1 MRTPATPTL
10 TEQLLRP
17 DTAPE
22 HLELARLLLAVQT
35 AVARTAQL
43 LARAPASA
51 PAAGQLEAQCNQLWL
66 EQLVRSGAVQLV
78 ATRSAASVLEVEPEQ
93 QGGLLLALDPLS
105 RGPACG
111 LATSSFSV
119 WTSAGTGAG
128 AGAWPG
134 GGLVCGGV
142 AVYGAATQL
151 TLAAGGGVTCYR
163 LEPGLGQLVAEPGP
177 APRPA
182 PALASLPASAPDSEL
197 AAAVRRHLAHCR
209 PGAGA
214 GLRTGLAAV
223 DSLAVIRGGGAW
235 LSDPALALLY
245 HATPLAFIGNTYWE
259 HTFITLHYHN
269 LSLQPQSSTARCIR
283 TSSSCSRT
291 RFTTP
296 WR

>member
-1 MRTPATPTL
+1 MRTPVTPTL

-43 LARAPASA
+43 LARAPA

-128 AGAWPG
+128 AWPG

-182 PALASLPASAPDSEL
+182 PALASLPAPAPDSEL

-235 LSDPALALLY
+235 LSDPDLALLY
-245 HATPLAFIGNTYWE
+245 HATPLAFIGNTK
-259 HTFITLHYHN
+259 HTLRTYIYHIA
-269 LSLQPQSSTARCIR
+269 LL
-283 TSSSCSRT
+283 
-291 RFTTP
+291 
-296 WR
+296 

>member
-1 MRTPATPTL
+1 MRTPAAPTL
-10 TEQLLRP
+10 TEQLLSP

-43 LARAPASA
+43 LARAPA

-66 EQLVRSGAVQLV
+66 EQLVRSGAVQLL

-105 RGPACG
+105 RGPACS
-111 LATSSFSV
+111 LAASSFSV

-182 PALASLPASAPDSEL
+182 PALASLPAPAPDSEL

-245 HATPLAFIGNTYWE
+245 HATPLAFIGNNTSDTYI
-259 HTFITLHYHN
+259 HHN
-269 LSLQPQSSTARCIR
+269 ALLLTLQPQSSTARCIR
-283 TSSSCSRT
+283 TFSSCSRT

-296 WR
+296 WK